1 MKESSARS
9 LSWFVG
15 LVVKYVLHAMDANGR
30 CFSEGSFEQEGTS
43 EIKEF
48 QKEQSLQSVDKTN
61 L

>member
-1 MKESSARS
+1 MKESSACS

-30 CFSEGSFEQEGTS
+30 CSSKGSFEQEGTS

-48 QKEQSLQSVDKTN
+48 QKEQSL
-61 L
+61 